1 MPTWA
6 YIVIA
11 VGVLVVV
18 AAIAYIAYQA
28 RRRKQL
34 RETKQLQETFGPEY
48 ERTVADA
55 PTRKEAEAEL
65 LDRKKR
71 HDELDI
77 TPLSPS
83 SRDNYARQWEKT
95 QARFVD
101 DPTGAINEAD
111 DLIQQVM
118 KERGY
123 PVDDFDQR
131 AADLSV
137 EHPDVVEYY
146 REGHSIARRNV
157 HGDADTEEL
166 RQAFKHYS
174 ELFAVLVQPSA
185 EKAEAR

>member
-11 VGVLVVV
+11 VGVLVVL
-18 AAIAYIAYQA
+18 AAIAYTAYQA
-28 RRRKQL
+28 RRRK
-34 RETKQLQETFGPEY
+34 ELQETFGPEY
-48 ERTVADA
+48 DRTVADA

-65 LDRKKR
+65 LDRRKR

-77 TPLSPS
+77 SPLSPS
-83 SRDNYARQWEKT
+83 SRDNYGRQWEKT

-101 DPTGAINEAD
+101 DPPGAINEAD

-137 EHPDVVEYY
+137 DHPDVVEHY
-146 REGHSIARRNV
+146 REGHAIARRNV

-174 ELFAVLVQPSA
+174 ELFVGLVQPSP
-185 EKAEAR
+185 EKAEA